1 MTKISYTLKTSEKK
15 LTMNNKREKYL
26 YFFGRGKADGRGV
39 MKDVLGGK
47 GAGLAEMSSIGIPVP
62 PGFTIST
69 EVCRIFYE
77 NRKRIPHQT
86 ISEIEEYLTKLEKLS
101 GKKFGDPGNPLLVS
115 VRSGAKFSMPGMMD
129 TILNLGLND
138 MSVQG
143 LSVKTGNPRFA
154 WDAYRRFI
162 QMFSDIVLKIK
173 KEEFEKIL
181 ETTKQKHKCRS
192 DVELTTQAIKDVVK
206 EYKRLVKRKSKN
218 EFPQSPKSQLFS
230 AINAVFLSWNNPRA
244 VFYRKQY
251 GISDEI
257 GTAVNV
263 QEMVFGNMSENS
275 GTGVGFTRDPASG
288 NNQLYAEYLMNAQ
301 GEDVVAGI
309 RTPNHLES
317 LKHDMPELYRQLSKT
332 AKALESHFR
341 DMQDFEFT
349 FEGNTLYIL
358 QTRSGK
364 RTGIAA
370 AIIAHD
376 MVKENLIT
384 INEAILRI
392 HPEHIEQFL
401 SPIFDPDQKKNFNLL
416 TNGLSASPGAAA
428 GKVAFDSE
436 TAVKMSKRGERVVLV
451 RKETSPDDIHGMAV
465 SQGVLTARGGR
476 TSHAAVVGR
485 QMGKVCVVGAEEL
498 IVDEEEK
505 HFKSGDSII
514 KEGDFISIDGFDGD
528 VYSGDIPVISSEVIQ
543 VIEGKLRPEQS
554 AKYAIFSTILKWA
567 DKIRKLGIRTN
578 ADTPHDSKIAVNF
591 GAEGIGLCRTEH
603 MFFHEDRI
611 PLMQSMILARTT
623 EEREKLLEKLL
634 PMQKEDFKGIFREM
648 RGYPVTIRLLDP
660 PLHEFLPK
668 REELM
673 VEITVLELKGKK
685 SKKIKERRK
694 LLERV
699 EELHE
704 FNPMLGLRGCRLGIL
719 MPEISRM
726 QARAII
732 EAACEVEQEGI
743 KVIPEIMVP
752 LVGMLTEIKAQ
763 KDIIVETAKEVMDKY
778 KGRIKYYVGTMIEVP
793 RAAVVADE
801 IATETDFFS
810 FGTNDLTQMTFAFS
824 RDDAGKFIR
833 AYAEKTVTINGK
845 QVAILEKDPFSTLDV
860 NGVGAL
866 IKMAI
871 DYGRKTKPN
880 LKLGICGEHGGDPA
894 SIEFCHSVGMNY
906 VSCSPYRVPIARLA
920 AARAALMFDKA

>member
-1 MTKISYTLKTSEKK
+1 MS
-15 LTMNNKREKYL
+15 KRYV
-26 YFFGRGKADGRGV
+26 YFFGDGSADGTGA
-39 MKDVLGGK
+39 MKDILGGK

-77 NRKRIPHQT
+77 NKKCIPRA
-86 ISEIEEYLTKLEKLS
+86 IMGEIEQYLMKLENLS
-101 GKKFGDPGNPLLVS
+101 AKKFGDPENPLLVS
-115 VRSGAKFSMPGMMD
+115 VRSGARFSMPGMMD

-138 MSVQG
+138 EIVRG
-143 LSVKTGNPRFA
+143 LSDKTGKARFA

-162 QMFSDIVLKIK
+162 QMYGDVVLKIK
-173 KEEFEKIL
+173 KEQFEEIL
-181 ETTKQKHKCRS
+181 EAAKKKYKCKS
-192 DVELTTQAIKDVVK
+192 DVELTTSAIMDIVK
-206 EYKRLVKRKSKN
+206 QYKRVVKRKTKG
-218 EFPQSPKSQLFS
+218 EFPQNPRVQLIS

-263 QEMVFGNMSENS
+263 QEMVFGNMGEKS

-288 NNQLYAEYLMNAQ
+288 NKTLYAEYLMNAQ

-309 RTPNHLES
+309 RTPKHLEN
-317 LKHDMPELYRQLSKT
+317 LKQDMPKVYRELTKT
-332 AKALESHFR
+332 SKALESHFR

-349 FEGNTLYIL
+349 FEGDKLYIL
-358 QTRSGK
+358 QTRTGK

-370 AIIAHD
+370 LKIAHD
-376 MVKENLIT
+376 MVKENLIAT
-384 INEAILRI
+384 KEAILRI
-392 HPEHIEQFL
+392 DPEHIEQFL
-401 SPIFDPDQKKNFNLL
+401 FPIFDPDQKKNFDLL
-416 TNGLSASPGAAA
+416 TKGLSASPGAAA
-428 GKVAFDSE
+428 GKVAFDAE
-436 TAVKMSKRGERVVLV
+436 TAVRMSKRGERIVLV

-465 SQGVLTARGGR
+465 AQGVLTARGGR

-485 QMGKVCVVGAEEL
+485 QMGKVCVVGAEEI
-498 IVDEEEK
+498 IVDDEERT
-505 HFKSGDSII
+505 FSCGDHVI
-514 KEGDFISIDGFDGD
+514 KEGDFISIDGFEGE

-543 VIEGKLRPEQS
+543 VIEGKLKPERS
-554 AKYAIFSTILKWA
+554 GKYKIFSTILTWA
-567 DKIRKLGIRTN
+567 DRIRKLRIRTN
-578 ADTPHDSKIAVNF
+578 ADSPRDSRIAINF

-603 MFFHEDRI
+603 MFFQEDRI
-611 PLMQSMILARTT
+611 PLMQSMILARTSK
-623 EEREKLLEKLL
+623 EREKILEMLL
-634 PMQKEDFKGIFREM
+634 PMQREDFKQIFREM

-660 PLHEFLPK
+660 PLHEFLPN

-673 VEITVLELKGKK
+673 VEIKELQLKK
-685 SKKIKERRK
+685 RHPKKIRQRQK
-694 LLERV
+694 LLQRV

-732 EAACEVEQEGI
+732 EAACEVELEGT

-763 KDIIVETAKEVMDKY
+763 KDIIVEIAESVLAKYPK
-778 KGRIKYYVGTMIEVP
+778 RIKYFVGTMIEVP
-793 RAAVVADE
+793 RAAAVADE
-801 IATETDFFS
+801 IARETDFFS

-833 AYAEKTVTINGK
+833 AYAEQTVKINGK
-845 QVAILEKDPFSTLDV
+845 DVEILQKDPFSTLDL
-860 NGVGAL
+860 NGVGTL

-871 DYGRKTKPN
+871 EKGRRTKPN
-880 LKLGICGEHGGDPA
+880 LKVGVCGEHGGDPA
-894 SIEFCHSVGMNY
+894 SIEFFHRVEMDY

-920 AARAALMFDKA
+920 AARAALFYQKSPG

>member
-1 MTKISYTLKTSEKK
+1 MT
-15 LTMNNKREKYL
+15 NKRKKYI
-26 YFFGRGKADGRGV
+26 YFFGDGKADGTGN
-39 MKDVLGGK
+39 MKDLLGGK

-69 EVCRIFYE
+69 DVCRVFYE
-77 NRKRIPHQT
+77 NKKRIPQQT
-86 ISEIEEYLTKLEKLS
+86 KSEIQEYLERLEKLS
-101 GKKFGDPGNPLLVS
+101 GKGFGDPENPLLVS
-115 VRSGAKFSMPGMMD
+115 VRSGARFSMPGMMD

-138 MSVQG
+138 ISIQG

-162 QMFSDIVLKIK
+162 QMYSDVVLKIK

-181 ETTKQKHKCRS
+181 EATKQEHKCKS
-192 DVELTTQAIKDVVK
+192 DVELTTQAIKDVVAQ
-206 EYKRLVKRKSKN
+206 YKRLVKKKTKD
-218 EFPQSPKSQLFS
+218 EFPQNPRSQLFS

-263 QEMVFGNMSENS
+263 QEMVFGNMGENS

-288 NNQLYAEYLMNAQ
+288 SKQLYAEYLMDAQ

-309 RTPNHLES
+309 RTPKHLET
-317 LKHDMPELYRQLSKT
+317 LGHDMPKVYEELTET

-349 FEGNTLYIL
+349 IEGNKLYIL
-358 QTRSGK
+358 QTRTGK

-370 AIIAHD
+370 LKIAHD
-376 MVKENLIT
+376 MVRENLIT
-384 INEAILRI
+384 IKEAVLRVD
-392 HPEHIEQFL
+392 PEHIEQFL
-401 SPIFDPDQKKNFNLL
+401 FPIFDPDQKKNFNQL
-416 TNGLSASPGAAA
+416 TKGLSASPGAAA

-436 TAVKMSKRGERVVLV
+436 TAVKMSRGGDRVVLV

-498 IVDEEEK
+498 IVDEERR
-505 HFKSGDSII
+505 HFKSRDSVIN
-514 KEGDFISIDGFDGD
+514 EGDFISIDGFEGD
-528 VYSGDIPVISSEVIQ
+528 VYSGDIPVTSSEVIQ
-543 VIEGKLRPEQS
+543 VIEGKLKPEES
-554 AKYAIFSTILKWA
+554 EKYTIFSTILKWA
-567 DKIRKLGIRTN
+567 DKIRKLSIRTN
-578 ADTPHDSKIAVNF
+578 ADTPKDSKIASNF

-603 MFFHEDRI
+603 MFFQEDRI
-611 PLMQSMILARTT
+611 PIMQRMILARTT
-623 EEREKLLEKLL
+623 REREKLLEKLL

-673 VEITVLELKGKK
+673 VEIRELELKKK
-685 SKKIKERRK
+685 NPRIIKERQK

-726 QARAII
+726 QATAII

-763 KDIIVETAKEVMDKY
+763 KDIIVEVAESVMAKY
-778 KGRIKYYVGTMIEVP
+778 KKRIKYYVGTMIEVP
-793 RAAVVADE
+793 RAAAVADE

-824 RDDAGKFIR
+824 RDDAGRFIR
-833 AYAEKTVTINGK
+833 AYTEMTVTIDGK
-845 QVAILEKDPFSTLDV
+845 QVEILDKDPFSTLDL

-866 IKMAI
+866 MRMAL
-871 DYGRKTKPN
+871 DKGRKTKPN
-880 LKLGICGEHGGDPA
+880 LKVGICGEHGGDPA
-894 SIEFCHSVGMNY
+894 SIEFCHRVGMNY

-920 AARAALMFDKA
+920 AAKVALMVDKV

>member
-1 MTKISYTLKTSEKK
+1 MTK
-15 LTMNNKREKYL
+15 KRKPHI
-26 YFFGRGKADGRGV
+26 YFFGDGKADGSGA
-39 MKDVLGGK
+39 MKDLLGGK
-47 GAGLAEMSSIGIPVP
+47 GAGLAEMSNIGIPVP

-69 EVCRIFYE
+69 DVCRSFYE
-77 NRKRIPHQT
+77 NRKRIPAQT
-86 ISEIEEYLTKLEKLS
+86 KNGIEEYLKRLERLS
-101 GKKFGDPGNPLLVS
+101 GKKFGDPRNPLLVS
-115 VRSGAKFSMPGMMD
+115 VRSGARFSMPGMMD

-138 MSVQG
+138 ISVQG
-143 LSVKTGNPRFA
+143 LSEKTGNPRFA

-162 QMFSDIVLKIK
+162 QMFSDVVLKIK
-173 KEEFEKIL
+173 KEEFEKIF
-181 ETTKQKHKCRS
+181 ENTKREYKCQS
-192 DVELTTQAIKDVVK
+192 DVELPAEAIKDLVNQ
-206 EYKRLVKRKSKN
+206 YKGLVKRKSKN
-218 EFPQSPKSQLFS
+218 EFPQSPKSQLYS

-263 QEMVFGNMSENS
+263 QEMVFGNMGDNS

-288 NNQLYAEYLMNAQ
+288 SKQLYAEYLMNAQ

-309 RTPNHLES
+309 RTPKHLES
-317 LKHDMPELYRQLSKT
+317 LKHDMPKVFDQLNKT
-332 AKALESHFR
+332 AKALETHFR

-358 QTRSGK
+358 QTRTGK

-370 AIIAHD
+370 LKIAHD

-384 INEAILRI
+384 TREAILRI
-392 HPEHIEQFL
+392 DPEHVEQFL
-401 SPIFDPDQKKNFNLL
+401 FPIFNPDQKKNFTLL
-416 TNGLSASPGAAA
+416 TKGLSASPGAAA

-436 TAVKMSKRGERVVLV
+436 TAVKMSRRGERVVLV

-498 IVDEEEK
+498 IVDEEGR
-505 HFKSGDSII
+505 HFKSRDSVV
-514 KEGDFISIDGFDGD
+514 KEGDFISIDGFEGD

-543 VIEGKLRPEQS
+543 VIEGKLKPEQS
-554 AKYAIFSTILKWA
+554 ENYAIFSTILKWA
-567 DKIRKLGIRTN
+567 DTIRELRIRTN
-578 ADTPHDSKIAVNF
+578 ADTPRDSKIAINF

-603 MFFHEDRI
+603 MFFQEDRI
-611 PLMQSMILARTT
+611 PLMQAMILARTT
-623 EEREKLLEKLL
+623 NEREEILEKLL

-673 VEITVLELKGKK
+673 VEIRELELKKK
-685 SKKIKERRK
+685 NPKKIQERRK

-726 QARAII
+726 QTRAII
-732 EAACEVEQEGI
+732 EAACEVGKEGV
-743 KVIPEIMVP
+743 KVMPEIMVP

-763 KDIIVETAKEVMDKY
+763 KDIIVEVAESVMAKY
-778 KGRIKYYVGTMIEVP
+778 KKRIKYYVGTMIEVP
-793 RAAVVADE
+793 RAAAVADE
-801 IATETDFFS
+801 IATEADFFS
-810 FGTNDLTQMTFAFS
+810 FGTNDLTQTTFAFS

-833 AYAEKTVTINGK
+833 VYTEKTVTINGK
-845 QVAILEKDPFSTLDV
+845 RIEILQKDPFSTLDV

-866 IKMAI
+866 IRMAI
-871 DYGRKTKPN
+871 DKGRKTKPA
-880 LKLGICGEHGGDPA
+880 LKVGICGEHGGDPA
-894 SIEFCHSVGMNY
+894 SIEFCHRVGMNY
-906 VSCSPYRVPIARLA
+906 VSCSPFRVPIARLA
-920 AARAALMFDKA
+920 AARAALVVSNV

>member
-1 MTKISYTLKTSEKK
+1 L
-15 LTMNNKREKYL
+15 
-26 YFFGRGKADGRGV
+26 
-39 MKDVLGGK
+39 LGGK

-69 EVCRIFYE
+69 DVCRMFNE
-77 NRKRIPHQT
+77 NRKRMPRQIK
-86 ISEIEEYLTKLEKLS
+86 SEIEEYLKRLEKLS
-101 GKKFGDPGNPLLVS
+101 GKNFGDPENPLLVS
-115 VRSGAKFSMPGMMD
+115 VRSGARFSMPGMMD

-138 MSVQG
+138 ISVRE

-162 QMFSDIVLKIK
+162 QMFSDVVLRIK
-173 KEEFEKIL
+173 KEEFEEIL
-181 ETTKQKHKCRS
+181 ETAKQKYNCKS
-192 DVELTTQAIKDVVK
+192 DVELTTQAIKDVVTV
-206 EYKRLVKRKSKN
+206 YKRLVKRKTKN

-244 VFYRKQY
+244 VFYRNQY

-263 QEMVFGNMSENS
+263 QEMVFGNMGENS

-288 NNQLYAEYLMNAQ
+288 DNQLYAEYLMNAQ

-309 RTPNHLES
+309 RTPKRLES
-317 LKHDMPELYRQLSKT
+317 LEHDMPKVYKQLSKT

-349 FEGNTLYIL
+349 LEGNRLYIL
-358 QTRSGK
+358 QTRTGK

-370 AIIAHD
+370 LRIAHD

-384 INEAILRI
+384 KKQAILRI
-392 HPEHIEQFL
+392 DPEHIEQFL
-401 SPIFDPDQKKNFNLL
+401 FPIFDPDQKKNFNLL
-416 TNGLSASPGAAA
+416 TKGLSASPGAAA

-498 IVDEEEK
+498 IVDDEERQ
-505 HFKSGDSII
+505 FKSRDSVI
-514 KEGDFISIDGFDGD
+514 KEGDFISIDGFEGD
-528 VYSGDIPVISSEVIQ
+528 VYSGDIPVTSSEVIQ
-543 VIEGKLRPEQS
+543 VVEGKLKPEQS
-554 AKYAIFSTILKWA
+554 EKYRIFSTILKWA
-567 DKIRKLGIRTN
+567 DKIRKLSIRAN

-603 MFFHEDRI
+603 MFFQEDRI
-611 PLMQSMILARTT
+611 PIMQSMILARTT
-623 EEREKLLEKLL
+623 KEREKLLEKLL

-648 RGYPVTIRLLDP
+648 SGYPVTIRLLDP
-660 PLHEFLPK
+660 PLHEFLPR

-673 VEITVLELKGKK
+673 VEIRELELKKK
-685 SKKIKERRK
+685 KPKIIKERQK

-732 EAACEVEQEGI
+732 EAACEVDEEGI

-763 KDIIVETAKEVMDKY
+763 KDIIVEVAESVMAKY
-778 KGRIKYYVGTMIEVP
+778 KRRIKYYVGTMIEVP
-793 RAAVVADE
+793 RAATVADE

-810 FGTNDLTQMTFAFS
+810 FGTNDLTQTTFAFS
-824 RDDAGKFIR
+824 RDDAGKFIK
-833 AYAEKTVTINGK
+833 AYTEKTVTINGK
-845 QVAILEKDPFSTLDV
+845 QVKILDKDPFSTLDV
-860 NGVGAL
+860 NGVGTL
-866 IKMAI
+866 IQMAI
-871 DYGRKTKPN
+871 DKGRKAKPN

-894 SIEFCHSVGMNY
+894 SIDFCHIVGMNY

-920 AARAALMFDKA
+920 AARVALTINKV

>member
-1 MTKISYTLKTSEKK
+1 MTD
-15 LTMNNKREKYL
+15 KRRRYI
-26 YFFGRGKADGRGV
+26 YFFGDGKADGRGN
-39 MKDVLGGK
+39 MKDLLGGK

-69 EVCRIFYE
+69 DVCRIFYE
-77 NRKRIPHQT
+77 NKKRIPQQT
-86 ISEIEEYLTKLEKLS
+86 KSEIEEYLKRLEKLS
-101 GKKFGDPGNPLLVS
+101 GKDFGDPENPLLVS
-115 VRSGAKFSMPGMMD
+115 VRSGARFSMPGMMD

-138 MSVQG
+138 ISVQG

-162 QMFSDIVLKIK
+162 QMYGDVVLKIK

-181 ETTKQKHKCRS
+181 EATKQEHKCKS
-192 DVELTTQAIKDVVK
+192 DVELTTQAIKDVVTQ
-206 EYKRLVKRKSKN
+206 YKRLVKRKTKN

-263 QEMVFGNMSENS
+263 QEMVFGNMGENS

-288 NNQLYAEYLMNAQ
+288 SKQLYAEYLMNAQ

-309 RTPNHLES
+309 RTPKHLES
-317 LKHDMPELYRQLSKT
+317 LEHDMPKVYEELTET

-349 FEGNTLYIL
+349 LEGYKLYIL
-358 QTRSGK
+358 QTRTGK

-370 AIIAHD
+370 LKIAHD
-376 MVKENLIT
+376 MVRENLIT
-384 INEAILRI
+384 IKEAILRI
-392 HPEHIEQFL
+392 DPEHIEQFL
-401 SPIFDPDQKKNFNLL
+401 FPIFDPDQKKNFNLL
-416 TNGLSASPGAAA
+416 TTGLSASPGAAA

-436 TAVKMSKRGERVVLV
+436 TAVKMNRRGERVVLV

-498 IVDEEEK
+498 IVDEEER
-505 HFKSGDSII
+505 HFKSRESVI
-514 KEGDFISIDGFDGD
+514 KEGDFISIDGFEGD

-543 VIEGKLRPEQS
+543 VIEGKIKPEQS
-554 AKYAIFSTILKWA
+554 EKYTIFSTILKWA
-567 DKIRKLGIRTN
+567 DKIRKLSIRTN
-578 ADTPHDSKIAVNF
+578 ADTPKDSKIAFNF

-603 MFFHEDRI
+603 MFFQEDRI
-611 PLMQSMILARTT
+611 PIMQSMILARTT
-623 EEREKLLEKLL
+623 KERERLLEKLL
-634 PMQKEDFKGIFREM
+634 PMQKEDFKGIFLEM

-673 VEITVLELKGKK
+673 VEIRELELKKK
-685 SKKIKERRK
+685 NPKIINERQK

-763 KDIIVETAKEVMDKY
+763 KDIIVEVAESVMAKY
-778 KGRIKYYVGTMIEVP
+778 KRRIKYYVGTMIEVP

-845 QVAILEKDPFSTLDV
+845 QVAILDKDPFSTLDV

-866 IKMAI
+866 IRMAL
-871 DYGRKTKPN
+871 DKGRKAKPS
-880 LKLGICGEHGGDPA
+880 LKVGICGEHGGDPA
-894 SIEFCHSVGMNY
+894 SIEFCHRVGMNY

-920 AARAALMFDKA
+920 AARLALTVNKV

>member
-1 MTKISYTLKTSEKK
+1 MT
-15 LTMNNKREKYL
+15 NKRKKHL
-26 YFFGRGKADGRGV
+26 YFFGDGKADGRGN
-39 MKDVLGGK
+39 MKDLLGGK

-69 EVCRIFYE
+69 DVCRIFYE
-77 NRKRIPHQT
+77 NRRRMPQQT
-86 ISEIEEYLTKLEKLS
+86 ISEIEKYLERLENLS
-101 GKKFGDPGNPLLVS
+101 GKNFGDPENPLLVS
-115 VRSGAKFSMPGMMD
+115 VRSGARFSMPGMMD

-138 MSVQG
+138 ISVQG
-143 LSVKTGNPRFA
+143 LSVKSGNPRFA

-162 QMFSDIVLKIK
+162 QMYSDVVLKIK
-173 KEEFEKIL
+173 KAEFEKIL
-181 ETTKQKHKCRS
+181 EATKEEYKCKS
-192 DVELTTQAIKDVVK
+192 DVELTTQAIKDVVT
-206 EYKRLVKRKSKN
+206 EYKRLVKRKTKD

-244 VFYRKQY
+244 VFYRRQY
-251 GISDEI
+251 GISDDI
-257 GTAVNV
+257 GTGVNV
-263 QEMVFGNMSENS
+263 QEMVFGNLGENS
-275 GTGVGFTRDPASG
+275 GTGVGFTRDPATG
-288 NNQLYAEYLMNAQ
+288 NNMLYAEYLMNAQ

-309 RTPNHLES
+309 RTPKHLDS
-317 LKHDMPELYRQLSKT
+317 LKHEMPEIYKQLTKT
-332 AKALESHFR
+332 AKALENHFR

-349 FEGNTLYIL
+349 FEGNALYIL
-358 QTRSGK
+358 QTRTGK

-370 AIIAHD
+370 LKIAHD

-392 HPEHIEQFL
+392 DHEHIEQFL
-401 SPIFDPDQKKNFNLL
+401 FPIFDPDEKRNFNLL

-498 IVDEEEK
+498 IVDEEK
-505 HFKSGDSII
+505 RQFKSQDSVI
-514 KEGDFISIDGFDGD
+514 KEGDFISIDGFEGD

-543 VIEGKLRPEQS
+543 VVEGRLKPEQS
-554 AKYAIFSTILKWA
+554 EKYRIFSTVLKWA
-567 DKIRKLGIRTN
+567 DKIRKLSIRAN
-578 ADTPHDSKIAVNF
+578 ADTPQDSKIAVNF

-603 MFFHEDRI
+603 MFFQEDRI

-660 PLHEFLPK
+660 PLHEFLPR

-673 VEITVLELKGKK
+673 VEIRELELKKK
-685 SKKIKERRK
+685 KPKIIKERQK

-726 QARAII
+726 QARAIM

-743 KVIPEIMVP
+743 EVIPEIMVP
-752 LVGMLTEIKAQ
+752 LVGMRTEIKAQ
-763 KDIIVETAKEVMDKY
+763 KDIIVESTESVMAKY
-778 KGRIKYYVGTMIEVP
+778 KRRIKYYVGTMIEVP
-793 RAAVVADE
+793 RAAVVAGE

-833 AYAEKTVTINGK
+833 AYMEKTVTVNGK
-845 QVAILEKDPFSTLDV
+845 QVEILEKDPFSTLDED
-860 NGVGAL
+860 GVGTL

-871 DYGRKTKPN
+871 DNGRKTKPN
-880 LKLGICGEHGGDPA
+880 LKLGICGEHGGDPT
-894 SIEFCHSVGMNY
+894 SIEFCHRAGINY

-920 AARAALMFDKA
+920 AARAALMFNKA

>member
-1 MTKISYTLKTSEKK
+1 
-15 LTMNNKREKYL
+15 
-26 YFFGRGKADGRGV
+26 
-39 MKDVLGGK
+39 
-47 GAGLAEMSSIGIPVP
+47 
-62 PGFTIST
+62 
-69 EVCRIFYE
+69 
-77 NRKRIPHQT
+77 
-86 ISEIEEYLTKLEKLS
+86 
-101 GKKFGDPGNPLLVS
+101 
-115 VRSGAKFSMPGMMD
+115 
-129 TILNLGLND
+129 
-138 MSVQG
+138 
-143 LSVKTGNPRFA
+143 
-154 WDAYRRFI
+154 
-162 QMFSDIVLKIK
+162 
-173 KEEFEKIL
+173 
-181 ETTKQKHKCRS
+181 
-192 DVELTTQAIKDVVK
+192 
-206 EYKRLVKRKSKN
+206 
-218 EFPQSPKSQLFS
+218 
-230 AINAVFLSWNNPRA
+230 
-244 VFYRKQY
+244 
-251 GISDEI
+251 
-257 GTAVNV
+257 
-263 QEMVFGNMSENS
+263 
-275 GTGVGFTRDPASG
+275 
-288 NNQLYAEYLMNAQ
+288 
-301 GEDVVAGI
+301 
-309 RTPNHLES
+309 
-317 LKHDMPELYRQLSKT
+317 
-332 AKALESHFR
+332 
-341 DMQDFEFT
+341 
-349 FEGNTLYIL
+349 
-358 QTRSGK
+358 
-364 RTGIAA
+364 
-370 AIIAHD
+370 
-376 MVKENLIT
+376 
-384 INEAILRI
+384 
-392 HPEHIEQFL
+392 
-401 SPIFDPDQKKNFNLL
+401 
-416 TNGLSASPGAAA
+416 
-428 GKVAFDSE
+428 
-436 TAVKMSKRGERVVLV
+436 
-451 RKETSPDDIHGMAV
+451 
-465 SQGVLTARGGR
+465 
-476 TSHAAVVGR
+476 
-485 QMGKVCVVGAEEL
+485 MGKVCVVGAEEL

-528 VYSGDIPVISSEVIQ
+528 VYSGDIPVISSEVLQ

-554 AKYAIFSTILKWA
+554 ERYTIFSAILKWA

-623 EEREKLLEKLL
+623 KEREKLLEKLL

-648 RGYPVTIRLLDP
+648 RGFPVTIRLLDP

-824 RDDAGKFIR
+824 RDDAGKFIK
-833 AYAEKTVTINGK
+833 AYTEKTVTINGK
-845 QVAILEKDPFSTLDV
+845 QVEILKKDPFSTLDV
-860 NGVGAL
+860 DGVGAL

-871 DYGRKTKPN
+871 DNGRKTKPN

-920 AARAALMFDKA
+920 AARAALMFNIA

>member
-1 MTKISYTLKTSEKK
+1 MT
-15 LTMNNKREKYL
+15 NKRKKYI
-26 YFFGRGKADGRGV
+26 YFFGDGKADGTGN
-39 MKDVLGGK
+39 MKDLLGGK

-69 EVCRIFYE
+69 DVCRVFYE
-77 NRKRIPHQT
+77 NKKRIPQQT
-86 ISEIEEYLTKLEKLS
+86 KSEIQEYLERLEKLS
-101 GKKFGDPGNPLLVS
+101 GKGFGDPENPLLVS
-115 VRSGAKFSMPGMMD
+115 VRSGARFSMPGMMD

-138 MSVQG
+138 ISIQG

-162 QMFSDIVLKIK
+162 QMYSDVVLKIK

-181 ETTKQKHKCRS
+181 EATKQEHKCKS
-192 DVELTTQAIKDVVK
+192 DVELTTQAIKDVVAQ
-206 EYKRLVKRKSKN
+206 YKRLVKKKTKD
-218 EFPQSPKSQLFS
+218 EFPQNPRSQLFS

-263 QEMVFGNMSENS
+263 QEMVFGNMGENS

-288 NNQLYAEYLMNAQ
+288 SKQLYAEYLMDAQ

-309 RTPNHLES
+309 RTPKHLET
-317 LKHDMPELYRQLSKT
+317 LGHDMPKVYEELTET

-349 FEGNTLYIL
+349 IEGNKLYIL
-358 QTRSGK
+358 QTRTGK

-370 AIIAHD
+370 LKIAHD
-376 MVKENLIT
+376 MVRENLIT
-384 INEAILRI
+384 IKEAVLRVD
-392 HPEHIEQFL
+392 PEHIEQFL
-401 SPIFDPDQKKNFNLL
+401 FPIFDPDQKKNFNQL
-416 TNGLSASPGAAA
+416 TKGLSASPGAAA

-436 TAVKMSKRGERVVLV
+436 TAVKMSRGGDRVVLV

-498 IVDEEEK
+498 IVDEERR
-505 HFKSGDSII
+505 HFKSRDSVIN
-514 KEGDFISIDGFDGD
+514 EGDFISIDGFEGD
-528 VYSGDIPVISSEVIQ
+528 VYSGDIPVTSSEVIQ
-543 VIEGKLRPEQS
+543 VIEGKLKPEES
-554 AKYAIFSTILKWA
+554 EKYTIFSTILKWA
-567 DKIRKLGIRTN
+567 DKIRKLSIRTN
-578 ADTPHDSKIAVNF
+578 ADTPKDSKIASNF

-603 MFFHEDRI
+603 MFFQEDRI
-611 PLMQSMILARTT
+611 PIMQRMILARTT
-623 EEREKLLEKLL
+623 KEREKLLEKLL

-673 VEITVLELKGKK
+673 VEIRELELKKK
-685 SKKIKERRK
+685 NPRIIKERQK

-726 QARAII
+726 QATAII

-763 KDIIVETAKEVMDKY
+763 KDIIVEVAESVMAKY
-778 KGRIKYYVGTMIEVP
+778 KKRIKYYVGTMIEVP
-793 RAAVVADE
+793 RAAAVADE

-824 RDDAGKFIR
+824 RDDAGRFIR
-833 AYAEKTVTINGK
+833 AYTEMTVTIDGK
-845 QVAILEKDPFSTLDV
+845 QVEILDKDPFSTLDL

-866 IKMAI
+866 MRMAL
-871 DYGRKTKPN
+871 DKGRKTKPN
-880 LKLGICGEHGGDPA
+880 LKVGICGEHGGDPA
-894 SIEFCHSVGMNY
+894 SIEFCHRVGMNY

-920 AARAALMFDKA
+920 AAKVALMVDKV